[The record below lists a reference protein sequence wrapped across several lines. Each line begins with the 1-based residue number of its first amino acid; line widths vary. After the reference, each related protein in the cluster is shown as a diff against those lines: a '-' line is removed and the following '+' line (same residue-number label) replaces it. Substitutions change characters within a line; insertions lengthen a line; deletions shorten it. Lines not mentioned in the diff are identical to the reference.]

1 MNTINDGGPARRFLR
16 AHGDLLI
23 GSACLAAGVFM
34 ACVLGPTLDSQSTP
48 YPTCEGC
55 GKTAVAAKE

>member
-1 MNTINDGGPARRFLR
+1 MNALR
-16 AHGDLLI
+16 THWELLMNA
-23 GSACLAAGVFM
+23 ACLAAAVVM
-34 ACVLGPTLDSQSTP
+34 ACVIGPTLDSQSTP

>member
-1 MNTINDGGPARRFLR
+1 MIRRLLR

-23 GSACLAAGVFM
+23 GFASLATGVFM

>member
-1 MNTINDGGPARRFLR
+1 MRMIRLLR

-23 GSACLAAGVFM
+23 GAASLAAGVLM
-34 ACVLGPTLDSQSTP
+34 ACVLGPTLDARSTP

>member
-1 MNTINDGGPARRFLR
+1 MIRRLLR
-16 AHGDLLI
+16 SHGDLLI
-23 GSACLAAGVFM
+23 GTGSLVAGVLM

>member
-1 MNTINDGGPARRFLR
+1 MIRRLLR

-23 GSACLAAGVFM
+23 GAASLAAGVLM
-34 ACVLGPTLDSQSTP
+34 ACVLGPTLDGQSTP

>member
-1 MNTINDGGPARRFLR
+1 MIRRLLR

-23 GSACLAAGVFM
+23 GTASLAAGVLM
-34 ACVLGPTLDSQSTP
+34 ACVLGPTLDSQSNP

-55 GKTAVAAKE
+55 GKTAVAARQP